1 MSDTVD
7 QVMTNVTDADPDD
20 IVVDDVSTAGEYS
33 EYSEDLGDSNSDSD
47 HVPVV
52 EAPVV
57 EAPVVEAPVVEA
69 PVVEAPVVEAP
80 VVEAPVVEAPVTGQ
94 EIAKNVHDILSSGVM
109 SDHNELEEKVKALE
123 ENLTVMCEK
132 FEMLCSDIRDTR
144 QYKRG
149 GSRYKFLS
157 ADFNTTGI

>member
-1 MSDTVD
+1 
-7 QVMTNVTDADPDD
+7 
-20 IVVDDVSTAGEYS
+20 
-33 EYSEDLGDSNSDSD
+33 
-47 HVPVV
+47 
-52 EAPVV
+52 
-57 EAPVVEAPVVEA
+57 
-69 PVVEAPVVEAP
+69 
-80 VVEAPVVEAPVTGQ
+80 VTGQ

-157 ADFNTTGI
+157 FNS

>member
-47 HVPVV
+47 HV
-52 EAPVV
+52 
-57 EAPVVEAPVVEA
+57 
-69 PVVEAPVVEAP
+69 P